1 MLICIIGRAELIIA
15 ITQVLAQKSGV
26 NEYFVTEYSFSF
38 IYMEKCT
45 TQCTSVNQLHV
56 VCHASMTTP
65 PTAPCTSGNCA
76 RCGGWRGHTGMTHH
90 MQLIYTST
98 LGSTFFHVYEAE

>member
-56 VCHASMTTP
+56 VCHASNH
-65 PTAPCTSGNCA
+65 A
-76 RCGGWRGHTGMTHH
+76 THRALH
-90 MQLIYTST
+90 QWKLCS
-98 LGSTFFHVYEAE
+98 AK